1 MKKKFK
7 AITGVILSMAIIAGP
22 AVPMKATSIK
32 QAQEKQKGLDKKIK
46 DANQILSE
54 LETLKSDTT
63 AYIQAMDTKME
74 DLTNY
79 IVDLNYKISDKEAQ
93 IAETNQTLATQQED
107 INNQYAAMKLRIRFL
122 YENGQTEY
130 LDMILNSKS
139 ISDFLNKAEYL
150 TRITEYDRNMLD
162 RMKDTKKQIEDTM
175 AVLQE
180 EQESLVELKTK
191 AQTEQAQVETLV
203 SAKAAVLEQ
212 TNSQISST
220 QSSVSSMESELSE
233 SQAIEAELVEMDK
246 KVKEQEALAE
256 QQRLQREQQE
266 AQEASRAAEEASK
279 AAEKE
284 KQTTSVVLDNS
295 GNNKTDTGS
304 QSQQS
309 KTQDTGKQ
317 SSGGSGDTKKS
328 DSGSSSGK
336 TSDTG
341 SGSSSSSGYSWPVYG
356 HTYISSYFV
365 DRINPVTGKAESHS
379 GIDIPAPAGTPVHA
393 IASGTVAWAYRS
405 SSAGNWVGIT
415 HGNGIVSVYMHMS
428 GFNCKEGDY
437 VSAGA
442 VIGYVGSTGQST
454 GNHLHLSIRK
464 NGVNVN
470 PLGYVSQ

>member
-1 MKKKFK
+1 
-7 AITGVILSMAIIAGP
+7 
-22 AVPMKATSIK
+22 
-32 QAQEKQKGLDKKIK
+32 
-46 DANQILSE
+46 
-54 LETLKSDTT
+54 
-63 AYIQAMDTKME
+63 
-74 DLTNY
+74 
-79 IVDLNYKISDKEAQ
+79 
-93 IAETNQTLATQQED
+93 
-107 INNQYAAMKLRIRFL
+107 
-122 YENGQTEY
+122 
-130 LDMILNSKS
+130 
-139 ISDFLNKAEYL
+139 
-150 TRITEYDRNMLD
+150 
-162 RMKDTKKQIEDTM
+162 
-175 AVLQE
+175 
-180 EQESLVELKTK
+180 
-191 AQTEQAQVETLV
+191 
-203 SAKAAVLEQ
+203 
-212 TNSQISST
+212 
-220 QSSVSSMESELSE
+220 
-233 SQAIEAELVEMDK
+233 MDK